1 MAQLVYR
8 RYGGSLQVDIPDFNT
23 LTEAVRIP
31 ATQWMA
37 LACPLEGIACDP
49 RFLTLMDADGNR
61 RIRVEE
67 LRAAVDWTAARL
79 QDRKGAD
86 AGSDVLELSAVS
98 DTASNLKGAAELV
111 LRTLNA
117 PDATKLSLEQ
127 LRTSDKALRDAGK
140 NGDGLIAPVSLPERL
155 RPLAQSIIAAFPQVT
170 NRAGLAGVDVGLV
183 KRFREERA
191 ALLAHLGGK
200 DSVFTWGTAS
210 LEQAKRVHDVAP
222 LLEGYFVQCRLVA
235 AQPEAAASLRLRAD
249 RVEGALGDLG
259 AMGKA
264 ANELP
269 IAPPDP
275 SGVLVWA
282 RLYRGAGYEKLE
294 AFHQEVAAPLL
305 GDGVKLTDTAWREL
319 STKAEAILAWQAKR
333 DASPLHAVAD
343 TLGAVSDE
351 ELDALESVSREDLS
365 LKPTLDV
372 IEELERLV
380 LYQRWLLQFANNFI
394 SMPNLY
400 LPKRRA
406 LMERG
411 TLILAG
417 RKYTLSVLVTDRA
430 AHAALTGQGTTC
442 ILYVKVLPRDATD
455 GYEVAVPVTSGRST
469 ELVVGKRGVFYDVD
483 GKESDAIVTQVIR
496 QPVSLW
502 ESMTMPFMRI
512 GTFITSKVEGLAA
525 SGEKDFD
532 ASLESGY
539 KQTVTAPP
547 PSAAP
552 APAGAAPAAA
562 PAGGG
567 IAGVLAAG
575 GIAFAAL
582 GSSLAFILTQVKSL
596 TLVDVITAAT
606 ILAIVVMAPAGLLGW
621 LKLRRRN
628 LALLL
633 EGSGWALNDRLMLTR
648 GVATLITRKPKLPSN
663 ARVDHV
669 DLVRGALLHTQ
680 DDDEA
685 ERMSLGARLG
695 LTLLIL
701 FVLGW
706 QVRVPVTEWL
716 CTYHWLSGD
725 ACRVLLPKLVPSE
738 LPGAPAPAG
747 TAPAAAP
754 APAPAK

>member
-49 RFLTLMDADGNR
+49 RFLTLMDSDGNQ

-79 QDRKGAD
+79 TDRKGAD
-86 AGSDVLELSAVS
+86 AGSDVLELAALS
-98 DTASNLKGAAELV
+98 DTANNLRGAAELV
-111 LRTLNA
+111 LRTLQA
-117 PDATKLSLEQ
+117 PDTTRLSLEQ
-127 LRTSDKALRDAGK
+127 LRTSDKALRDAGT
-140 NGDGLIAPVSLPERL
+140 NGDGIIAPTSLPERL
-155 RPLAQSIIAAFPQVT
+155 RPLAQAIITAFPAVT
-170 NRAGLAGVDVGLV
+170 NRAGLAGVDVALV

-191 ALLAHLGGK
+191 ALLAHLAGR
-200 DSVFTWGTAS
+200 DAVFTWGAAS

-222 LLEGYFVQCRLVA
+222 LLDGYFAQCRLVA
-235 AQPEAAASLRLRAD
+235 AQPEAAASMRLRAE
-249 RVEGALGDLG
+249 RVEGALGDPG

-264 ANELP
+264 AGELP
-269 IAPPDP
+269 IAPPDA

-282 RLYRGAGYEKLE
+282 RLFRGAGYERLE
-294 AFHQEVAAPLL
+294 SFHQEVATPLL
-305 GDGVKLTDTAWREL
+305 GDGVKLTDTAWKDL
-319 STKAEAILAWQAKR
+319 SAKAEAILAWQATR
-333 DASPLHAVAD
+333 DGHALHAVVD

-351 ELDALESVSREDLS
+351 ELDALESASREDLS
-365 LKPTLDV
+365 LKGTLDV
-372 IEELERLV
+372 IAELERLV
-380 LYQRWLLQFANNFI
+380 LYQRWLLVFANNFI
-394 SMPNLY
+394 SMPSLY

-417 RKYTLSVLVTDRA
+417 RKYTLSVLVKDRA
-430 AHAALTGQGTTC
+430 GHSALTGQGTTC
-442 ILYVKVLPRDATD
+442 ILYVKVLPKDGAE
-455 GYEVAVPVTSGRST
+455 GYEVAVPVTAGRST

-483 GKESDAIVTQVIR
+483 GVESDAIVTQVVR

-512 GTFITSKVEGLAA
+512 GAFISGKVEALAA

-532 ASLESGY
+532 STLERGY
-539 KQTVTAPP
+539 TQTVTAPP
-547 PSAAP
+547 VGAAKAGPP
-552 APAGAAPAAA
+552 AAAPAAA

-567 IAGVLAAG
+567 LAGMLAAG

-648 GVATLITRKPKLPSN
+648 GVATLITRRPKLPKN
-663 ARVDHV
+663 ARVDHA
-669 DLVRGALLHTQ
+669 DLVRGALRHTQ
-680 DDDEA
+680 DDDESDG
-685 ERMSLGARLG
+685 MSAGARIG
-695 LTLLIL
+695 LTLLVLFIL
-701 FVLGW
+701 LW
-706 QVRVPVTEWL
+706 QVRVPITEWL
-716 CTYHWLSGD
+716 CTHQWLSGD
-725 ACRVLLPKLVPSE
+725 SCRVFLPQLVPSE
-738 LPGAPAPAG
+738 LPGAPAPA
-747 TAPAAAP
+747 AP

>member
-37 LACPLEGIACDP
+37 LACPMEGIACDP

-79 QDRKGAD
+79 KDRKGAD
-86 AGSDVLELSAVS
+86 AGSDVLDLSALS
-98 DTASNLKGAAELV
+98 DTANNLKGAAELV

-117 PDATKLSLEQ
+117 PDTTRLSLEQ

-140 NGDGLIAPVSLPERL
+140 NGDGIIAPVSLPERL
-155 RPLAQSIIAAFPQVT
+155 RPLAQSIIAAFPPRT
-170 NRAGLAGVDVGLV
+170 NRAGLAGVDVDLV

-191 ALLAHLGGK
+191 ALLTHLGGR
-200 DSVFTWGTAS
+200 DAVFTWGTAS
-210 LEQAKRVHDVAP
+210 LEQAKRIHDVAP
-222 LLEGYFVQCRLVA
+222 LLDGYFVQCRLVA

-294 AFHQEVAAPLL
+294 AFHQEVATPLL

-319 STKAEAILAWQAKR
+319 SAKAEGILGWQGKR
-333 DASPLHAVAD
+333 DASALHAVAD
-343 TLGAVSDE
+343 TLGAVSNED
-351 ELDALESVSREDLS
+351 LDALEAVSREDLS

-372 IEELERLV
+372 IAELERLV
-380 LYQRWLLQFANNFI
+380 LYQRWLLLFSNNFI
-394 SMPNLY
+394 SMPSLY

-406 LMERG
+406 LMEKG
-411 TLILAG
+411 TLILGG

-430 AHAALTGQGTTC
+430 AHSALTGQGTTC
-442 ILYVKVLPRDATD
+442 ILYVKVMPRDATD
-455 GYEVAVPVTSGRST
+455 AYEVAVPVTAGRST

-483 GKESDAIVTQVIR
+483 GKESDAIVTQIVR

-512 GTFITSKVEGLAA
+512 GAFITSKVEGLAA

-547 PSAAP
+547 AA
-552 APAGAAPAAA
+552 AAPAAA

-567 IAGVLAAG
+567 LAGVLAAG

-648 GVATLITRKPKLPSN
+648 GVATLITRKPKLPKN
-663 ARVDHV
+663 ARVDRA
-669 DLVRGALLHTQ
+669 DLVRGALRHTQ
-680 DDDEA
+680 DDDESDG
-685 ERMSLGARLG
+685 MSLGARLG

-716 CTYHWLSGD
+716 CTYHWLSED

-738 LPGAPAPAG
+738 LPGAPAPSG
-747 TAPAAAP
+747 TAPAVAP

>member
-1 MAQLVYR
+1 MTHLVYR

-37 LACPLEGIACDP
+37 LACPMEGIACDP

-67 LRAAVDWTAARL
+67 LRGAVDWTAARL
-79 QDRKGAD
+79 KDRKGAD
-86 AGSDVLELSAVS
+86 AGSDVLELAALS
-98 DTASNLKGAAELV
+98 DTADNLRGAAELV
-111 LRTLNA
+111 LRTLQA
-117 PDATKLSLEQ
+117 PDATRLSLEQ

-140 NGDGLIAPVSLPERL
+140 NGDGVVAPVTLPERL
-155 RPLAQSIIAAFPQVT
+155 RPLAQSIIAAFPQVM

-191 ALLAHLGGK
+191 SLLAHQAGK
-200 DSVFTWGTAS
+200 DAVFTWGAAS

-259 AMGKA
+259 ALGKA
-264 ANELP
+264 AGELP
-269 IAPPDP
+269 IAPPDA

-282 RLYRGAGYEKLE
+282 RLFRGAGYEKLE
-294 AFHQEVAAPLL
+294 AFHQEVATPLL

-319 STKAEAILAWQAKR
+319 SSRAEAILGWQAKR
-333 DASPLHAVAD
+333 DASPLHTVAD

-351 ELDALESVSREDLS
+351 DLDALEAASREDLS
-365 LKPTLDV
+365 LKQTLDV
-372 IEELERLV
+372 IAELERLV
-380 LYQRWLLQFANNFI
+380 LYQRWLLVFANNFI
-394 SMPNLY
+394 SMPSLY

-411 TLILAG
+411 TLILGG

-430 AHAALTGQGTTC
+430 AHSALTGQGTTC
-442 ILYVKVLPRDATD
+442 ILYVKVLPKDGAD
-455 GYEVAVPVTSGRST
+455 GYEVAVPVTAGRST
-469 ELVVGKRGVFYDVD
+469 DLVVGKRGVFYDVD
-483 GKESDAIVTQVIR
+483 GKESDAIVTQIIR

-512 GTFITSKVEGLAA
+512 GAFITSKVEGLAA
-525 SGEKDFD
+525 SGEKEFD
-532 ASLESGY
+532 SSLEAGY

-547 PSAAP
+547 PVAAP
-552 APAGAAPAAA
+552 VAAAPAAA

-567 IAGVLAAG
+567 LAGVLAAG

-648 GVATLITRKPKLPSN
+648 GVATLITRRPKLPMG
-663 ARVDHV
+663 ARVDRA
-669 DLVRGALLHTQ
+669 DLVRGALRHAQ
-680 DDDEA
+680 DDDES
-685 ERMSLGARLG
+685 EGMSMGARLG
-695 LTLLIL
+695 LTLAIL
-701 FVLGW
+701 FILGW

-716 CTYHWLSGD
+716 CTYHWLSED
-725 ACRVLLPKLVPSE
+725 ACRVLLPKLVPSA
-738 LPGAPAPAG
+738 LPGAPAPSGA
-747 TAPAAAP
+747 APAAAP

>member
-37 LACPLEGIACDP
+37 LACPMEGIACDP
-49 RFLTLMDADGNR
+49 RFLALMDADGNR

-79 QDRKGAD
+79 KDRKGAD
-86 AGSDVLELSAVS
+86 AGSDVLELSALS
-98 DTASNLKGAAELV
+98 DTASNLRGAAELV

-117 PDATKLSLEQ
+117 PDTTRLSLEQ

-140 NGDGLIAPVSLPERL
+140 NGDGIIAPVSLPERL
-155 RPLAQSIIAAFPQVT
+155 RPLAQSIIAAFPPLT

-183 KRFREERA
+183 KRFREERT
-191 ALLAHLGGK
+191 ALLAHLGGR
-200 DSVFTWGTAS
+200 DAVFTWGTAS

-222 LLEGYFVQCRLVA
+222 LLDGYFVQCRLVA

-294 AFHQEVAAPLL
+294 AFHQEVATPLL

-319 STKAEAILAWQAKR
+319 SAKAEAILGWQAKR
-333 DASPLHAVAD
+333 DASALHAVAD

-351 ELDALESVSREDLS
+351 DLDAMEAVSREDLS

-372 IEELERLV
+372 IAELERLV
-380 LYQRWLLQFANNFI
+380 LYQRWLLLFSNNFI

-406 LMERG
+406 LMEKG
-411 TLILAG
+411 TLILGG
-417 RKYTLSVLVTDRA
+417 RKYTLSVLVTDRP

-442 ILYVKVLPRDATD
+442 ILYVKVMPRDATD
-455 GYEVAVPVTSGRST
+455 AYEVAVPVTAGRST

-483 GKESDAIVTQVIR
+483 GKESDAIVTQVVR

-512 GTFITSKVEGLAA
+512 GAFITSKVEGLAA

-547 PSAAP
+547 PPAAP

-567 IAGVLAAG
+567 LAGVLAAG

-648 GVATLITRKPKLPSN
+648 GVATLITRKPRLPKG
-663 ARVDHV
+663 ARVDRV
-669 DLVRGALLHTQ
+669 DLVRGALRHTQ

-716 CTYHWLSGD
+716 CTYHWLSED
-725 ACRVLLPKLVPSE
+725 ACRVLLPKLVPTE
-738 LPGAPAPAG
+738 LPAGAVPVVPVTPAPV
-747 TAPAAAP
+747 
-754 APAPAK
+754 PAK

>member
-37 LACPLEGIACDP
+37 LACPMEGIACDP

-79 QDRKGAD
+79 KDRKGAD
-86 AGSDVLELSAVS
+86 ASSDVLELSALS
-98 DTASNLKGAAELV
+98 DTAANLRGAAELV

-117 PDATKLSLEQ
+117 PDTTRLSLEQ

-140 NGDGLIAPVSLPERL
+140 NGDGIIAPVTLPERL

-183 KRFREERA
+183 KRFREERT
-191 ALLAHLGGK
+191 ALLAHLGGR
-200 DSVFTWGTAS
+200 DAVFTWGTAS

-222 LLEGYFVQCRLVA
+222 LLEGYFMQCRLVA

-269 IAPPDP
+269 IAAPDP
-275 SGVLVWA
+275 AGVLVWA
-282 RLYRGAGYEKLE
+282 RLYRGAAYEKLE
-294 AFHQEVAAPLL
+294 AFHQEVATPLL
-305 GDGVKLTDTAWREL
+305 GDGTKLTDTAWREL
-319 STKAEAILAWQAKR
+319 SAKAEAILGWQAKR

-343 TLGAVSDE
+343 TLGTVSE
-351 ELDALESVSREDLS
+351 EDLDALEAVSREDLA

-372 IEELERLV
+372 IAELERLV
-380 LYQRWLLQFANNFI
+380 LYQRWLLLFANNFI

-406 LMERG
+406 LMEKG
-411 TLILAG
+411 TLILGG

-442 ILYVKVLPRDATD
+442 ILYVKVMPRDAAAD
-455 GYEVAVPVTSGRST
+455 SYEVAVPVTAGRST
-469 ELVVGKRGVFYDVD
+469 ELVMGKRGVFYDVD
-483 GKESDAIVTQVIR
+483 GKESDAIVTQVVR

-512 GTFITSKVEGLAA
+512 GKFITSKVEGLAA
-525 SGEKDFD
+525 SGEKEFD

-539 KQTVTAPP
+539 KQTVSAPP
-547 PSAAP
+547 PPAAP
-552 APAGAAPAAA
+552 AAAGAAPA
-562 PAGGG
+562 AGGG

-621 LKLRRRN
+621 LKLRQRN

-648 GVATLITRKPKLPSN
+648 GVATLITRKPKLPQG

-669 DLVRGALLHTQ
+669 DLVRGALRHTEE
-680 DDDEA
+680 DDEG
-685 ERMSLGARLG
+685 ERMSFGARLG

-701 FVLGW
+701 FILGW

-716 CTYHWLSGD
+716 CTYHWLSED
-725 ACRVLLPKLVPSE
+725 ACRMLLPKLVPSE
-738 LPGAPAPAG
+738 LPGAPAPSGA
-747 TAPAAAP
+747 APAAAP

>member
-37 LACPLEGIACDP
+37 LACPMEGIACDP
-49 RFLTLMDADGNR
+49 RFLALMDADGNR

-79 QDRKGAD
+79 KDRKGAD
-86 AGSDVLELSAVS
+86 AGSDVLELAALS

-117 PDATKLSLEQ
+117 PDTTRLSLEQ

-140 NGDGLIAPVSLPERL
+140 NGDGIIAPVSLPERL
-155 RPLAQSIIAAFPQVT
+155 RPLAQSIIAAFPPLT

-191 ALLAHLGGK
+191 ALLTHLGGR
-200 DSVFTWGTAS
+200 DAVFTWGTAS

-294 AFHQEVAAPLL
+294 AFHQEVATPLL

-319 STKAEAILAWQAKR
+319 SAKAEAILGWQAKR
-333 DASPLHAVAD
+333 DASALHAVAD

-351 ELDALESVSREDLS
+351 DLDAIEAVSREDLS

-372 IEELERLV
+372 IAELERLV
-380 LYQRWLLQFANNFI
+380 LYQRWLLVFSNNFI
-394 SMPNLY
+394 SMPSLY

-406 LMERG
+406 LMEKG

-430 AHAALTGQGTTC
+430 AHSALTGQGTTC
-442 ILYVKVLPRDATD
+442 ILYVKVMPRDAAD
-455 GYEVAVPVTSGRST
+455 AYEVAVPVTAGRST

-483 GKESDAIVTQVIR
+483 GKESDAIVTQVVR

-512 GTFITSKVEGLAA
+512 GAFITSKVEGLAA

-547 PSAAP
+547 PSSAPAP
-552 APAGAAPAAA
+552 APAGAAPSAA

-648 GVATLITRKPKLPSN
+648 GVATLITRKPKLPKG

-669 DLVRGALLHTQ
+669 DLVRGALRHTQ

-716 CTYHWLSGD
+716 CTYHWLSED
-725 ACRVLLPKLVPSE
+725 ACRVLLPKLVPTE
-738 LPGAPAPAG
+738 LPAGAVPVVPV
-747 TAPAAAP
+747 TP

>member
-8 RYGGSLQVDIPDFNT
+8 RYGGSLQVDIPDFHT

-49 RFLTLMDADGNR
+49 RFLTLMDADGNG

-79 QDRKGAD
+79 KDAKGAD
-86 AGSDVLELSAVS
+86 AGSDVLELAALS
-98 DTASNLKGAAELV
+98 DTANNLRGAAELV
-111 LRTLNA
+111 LRTLHA
-117 PDATKLSLEQ
+117 PDVTRLSLEQ
-127 LRTSDKALRDAGK
+127 LRTSDKALRDAGT
-140 NGDGLIAPVSLPERL
+140 NGDGIIAPTSLPERL
-155 RPLAQSIIAAFPQVT
+155 RPLAQAIIAAFPAVT
-170 NRAGLAGVDVGLV
+170 NRAGLVGVNAELV
-183 KRFREERA
+183 KRFREERT
-191 ALLAHLGGK
+191 ALLAHLSGR

-222 LLEGYFVQCRLVA
+222 LLDGYFVQCRLVA
-235 AQPEAAASLRLRAD
+235 AQPEAAASLRLRAE
-249 RVEGALGDLG
+249 RVEGALGDVG

-264 ANELP
+264 VGELP

-282 RLYRGAGYEKLE
+282 RLYRGPGYERLE
-294 AFHQEVAAPLL
+294 AFHQEVATPLL
-305 GDGVKLTDTAWREL
+305 GDGVKLTDTAWKEL

-333 DASPLHAVAD
+333 DTHALHAVAD
-343 TLGAVSDE
+343 TLSTVSDE
-351 ELDALESVSREDLS
+351 ELDALEAASREDLS
-365 LKPTLDV
+365 LKGTLDV
-372 IEELERLV
+372 IAELERLV
-380 LYQRWLLQFANNFI
+380 LYQRWLLVFANNFI
-394 SMPNLY
+394 SMPSLY

-417 RKYTLSVLVTDRA
+417 RKYTLSVLVKDRA
-430 AHAALTGQGTTC
+430 AHSALTGQGTTC
-442 ILYVKVLPRDATD
+442 ILYVKVLPKDGAE
-455 GYEVAVPVTSGRST
+455 GYEVAVPVTAGRST

-483 GKESDAIVTQVIR
+483 GVESDAIVTQVVR

-512 GTFITSKVEGLAA
+512 GAFISGKVEKLAA
-525 SGEKDFD
+525 SGEKEFD
-532 ASLESGY
+532 STLEHGY
-539 KQTVTAPP
+539 TQTVTAP
-547 PSAAP
+547 
-552 APAGAAPAAA
+552 PAGAAPAAA
-562 PAGGG
+562 APAAPAAGGL
-567 IAGVLAAG
+567 AGVLAAG

-648 GVATLITRKPKLPSN
+648 GVATLITRRPKLPKN
-663 ARVDHV
+663 ARVDRS
-669 DLVRGALLHTQ
+669 DLVRGALRHTQ
-680 DDDEA
+680 DDDESDG
-685 ERMSLGARLG
+685 MSVGARLG
-695 LTLLIL
+695 LTLLVLFIL
-701 FVLGW
+701 LW
-706 QVRVPVTEWL
+706 QVRVSITEWM
-716 CTYHWLSGD
+716 CTHRWLSED
-725 ACRVLLPKLVPSE
+725 SCRVFLPKLVPSE
-738 LPGAPAPAG
+738 LPGAPVVAP
-747 TAPAAAP
+747 AAP
-754 APAPAK
+754 APVPAK

>member
-37 LACPLEGIACDP
+37 LACPMEGIACDP
-49 RFLTLMDADGNR
+49 RFLALMDADGNR

-79 QDRKGAD
+79 KDRKGAD
-86 AGSDVLELSAVS
+86 EGSDVLELSALS
-98 DTASNLKGAAELV
+98 DTANNLKGAAELV

-117 PDATKLSLEQ
+117 PDTTRLSLEQ

-140 NGDGLIAPVSLPERL
+140 NGDGIIAPVSLPERL
-155 RPLAQSIIAAFPQVT
+155 RPLAQSIIAAFPPLT

-191 ALLAHLGGK
+191 ALLTHLGGR
-200 DSVFTWGTAS
+200 DAVFSWGTAS

-222 LLEGYFVQCRLVA
+222 LLDGYFVQCRLVA

-294 AFHQEVAAPLL
+294 AFHQEVATPLL

-319 STKAEAILAWQAKR
+319 SAKAEAILGWQAKR
-333 DASPLHAVAD
+333 DASALHAVAD
-343 TLGAVSDE
+343 TLGTVSDE
-351 ELDALESVSREDLS
+351 DLDAIEAVSREDLS

-372 IEELERLV
+372 IAELERLV
-380 LYQRWLLQFANNFI
+380 LYQRWLLLFSNNFI

-406 LMERG
+406 LMEKG
-411 TLILAG
+411 TLILGG
-417 RKYTLSVLVTDRA
+417 RKYTLSVLVTDRP

-442 ILYVKVLPRDATD
+442 ILYVKVMPRDATD
-455 GYEVAVPVTSGRST
+455 AYEVAVPVTAGRST

-483 GKESDAIVTQVIR
+483 GKESDAIVTQIVR

-512 GTFITSKVEGLAA
+512 GAFITSKVEGLAA

-547 PSAAP
+547 PPAAP
-552 APAGAAPAAA
+552 AAAAPAAA

-621 LKLRRRN
+621 MKLRRRN

-648 GVATLITRKPKLPSN
+648 GVATLITRKPKLPKG
-663 ARVDHV
+663 ARVDRA
-669 DLVRGALLHTQ
+669 DLVRGALRHTQ
-680 DDDEA
+680 DDDESDG
-685 ERMSLGARLG
+685 MSLGARLG

-716 CTYHWLSGD
+716 CTYHWLSED
-725 ACRVLLPKLVPSE
+725 ACRVLLPKLVPTE
-738 LPGAPAPAG
+738 LPAGAIPVVPV
-747 TAPAAAP
+747 TP

>member
-8 RYGGSLQVDIPDFNT
+8 RYGGSLQVDIPDFDT

-37 LACPLEGIACDP
+37 LACPMEGIACDP
-49 RFLTLMDADGNR
+49 RFLTLMDGDNNR

-79 QDRKGAD
+79 KDRKGAD
-86 AGSDVLELSAVS
+86 AGSDVLELSALS
-98 DTASNLKGAAELV
+98 ETADNLKGAAELV

-117 PDATKLSLEQ
+117 PDATRLSLAQ
-127 LRTSDKALRDAGK
+127 LRTSDKALREAGK
-140 NGDGLIAPVSLPERL
+140 NGDGIVAPVSLPERL
-155 RPLAQSIIAAFPQVT
+155 QPLARSLVAAFPQVT

-191 ALLAHLGGK
+191 ALLTHLGAR
-200 DSVFTWGTAS
+200 DAVFSWGAAS
-210 LEQAKRVHDVAP
+210 LEQAKRVRDVAP
-222 LLEGYFVQCRLVA
+222 LLDGYFVQCRLVA
-235 AQPEAAASLRLRAD
+235 AQPEAAASLRLRAE

-259 AMGKA
+259 ALGKA
-264 ANELP
+264 AGELP
-269 IAPPDP
+269 IAPPEP

-282 RLYRGAGYEKLE
+282 RMFRGAAYEKLE
-294 AFHQEVAAPLL
+294 AFHRQVASPLL
-305 GDGVKLTDTAWREL
+305 GDDEKLTDLAWSEL
-319 STKAEAILAWQAKR
+319 SSKAEAILGWQAKR
-333 DASPLHAVAD
+333 DASPLHAMAD

-351 ELDALESVSREDLS
+351 ELDALESASREDLS

-372 IEELERLV
+372 IAELERLV
-380 LYQRWLLQFANNFI
+380 LYQRWLLVFANNFI
-394 SMPNLY
+394 SMPGLY
-400 LPKRRA
+400 LPRQRA
-406 LMERG
+406 LMEKG
-411 TLILAG
+411 TLILGG

-430 AHAALTGQGTTC
+430 AHSALTGQGTTC
-442 ILYVKVLPRDATD
+442 ILYVKVLPKDGAD
-455 GYEVAVPVTSGRST
+455 GYEVAVPVTAGRST

-483 GKESDAIVTQVIR
+483 GKESDAIVTQVVR

-512 GTFITSKVEGLAA
+512 GAFITSKVEGLAA

-539 KQTVTAPP
+539 KQTTTAPP
-547 PSAAP
+547 PTAPAAPGAAP
-552 APAGAAPAAA
+552 AAAA

-648 GVATLITRKPKLPSN
+648 GVATLITRKPKLPKH
-663 ARVDHV
+663 AKVDRV
-669 DLVRGALLHTQ
+669 DLVRGALRHTQ
-680 DDDEA
+680 DDDES
-685 ERMSLGARLG
+685 ESMSLGSRIG
-695 LTLLIL
+695 LTLLVL

-706 QVRVPVTEWL
+706 QVRAPLTEWL

-725 ACRVLLPKLVPSE
+725 TCRVLLPKLVPTE
-738 LPGAPAPAG
+738 LPAGAIPVVPVAPVPVP
-747 TAPAAAP
+747 T
-754 APAPAK
+754 K

>member
-37 LACPLEGIACDP
+37 LACPMEGIACDP
-49 RFLTLMDADGNR
+49 RFLALMDADGNR

-79 QDRKGAD
+79 KDRKGAD
-86 AGSDVLELSAVS
+86 EGSDVLELSALS
-98 DTASNLKGAAELV
+98 DAASNLKEAAELV

-117 PDATKLSLEQ
+117 PDATRLSLEQ

-140 NGDGLIAPVSLPERL
+140 NGDGLIAPASLPERL

-170 NRAGLAGVDVGLV
+170 NRAGLAGVDAGLV
-183 KRFREERA
+183 TRFREERA
-191 ALLAHLGGK
+191 ALLAHLGGR
-200 DSVFTWGTAS
+200 DAVFTWGTAS

-294 AFHQEVAAPLL
+294 AFHQEVATPLL
-305 GDGVKLTDTAWREL
+305 GDGAKLTDTAWREL
-319 STKAEAILAWQAKR
+319 SAKAEAILGWQAKR
-333 DASPLHAVAD
+333 DASPLQAMAD
-343 TLGAVSDE
+343 TLGAVPDE
-351 ELDALESVSREDLS
+351 DLDALDAASREDLA

-372 IEELERLV
+372 IAELERLV
-380 LYQRWLLQFANNFI
+380 LYQRWLLLFANNFI
-394 SMPNLY
+394 SMPSLY

-406 LMERG
+406 LMEKG
-411 TLILAG
+411 TLILGG

-442 ILYVKVLPRDATD
+442 ILYVKVLPRDAAEA
-455 GYEVAVPVTSGRST
+455 YEVAVPVTAGRST

-512 GTFITSKVEGLAA
+512 GSFITSKVEGLAA

-539 KQTVTAPP
+539 TKTVTAPP
-547 PSAAP
+547 PAAAP
-552 APAGAAPAAA
+552 AAPGAAPAA
-562 PAGGG
+562 GGG
-567 IAGVLAAG
+567 LAGVLAAG

-648 GVATLITRKPKLPSN
+648 GVATLITRKPKLPQG

-669 DLVRGALLHTQ
+669 DLVRGALRNTR
-680 DDDEA
+680 DDDETD
-685 ERMSLGARLG
+685 RMSLGARLG

-716 CTYHWLSGD
+716 CTHQWLSQD
-725 ACRVLLPKLVPSE
+725 ACRMLLPKLVPSE
-738 LPGAPAPAG
+738 LPGAPAPSGA
-747 TAPAAAP
+747 APAAAP
-754 APAPAK
+754 APAPEK

>member
-1 MAQLVYR
+1 MAPLVYR

-37 LACPLEGIACDP
+37 LACPMEGIACDP
-49 RFLTLMDADGNR
+49 RFLALMDADGNR

-67 LRAAVDWTAARL
+67 LRGAVDWTAARL
-79 QDRKGAD
+79 KDRKGAD
-86 AGSDVLELSAVS
+86 AGSDVLELAALS
-98 DTASNLKGAAELV
+98 DTADNLRGAAELV
-111 LRTLNA
+111 LRTLQA
-117 PDATKLSLEQ
+117 PDATRLSLEQ

-140 NGDGLIAPVSLPERL
+140 NGDGLVAPVSLPERL

-191 ALLAHLGGK
+191 ALLTHLSGK
-200 DSVFTWGTAS
+200 DAVFTWGTVS

-222 LLEGYFVQCRLVA
+222 LLDGYFMQCRLVA
-235 AQPEAAASLRLRAD
+235 AQPEAAANLRLRAD

-259 AMGKA
+259 ALGKA
-264 ANELP
+264 AGELP
-269 IAPPDP
+269 IAPPDA

-282 RLYRGAGYEKLE
+282 RLFRGAGYEKLE
-294 AFHQEVAAPLL
+294 AFHQEVATPLL

-319 STKAEAILAWQAKR
+319 SSKSEAILGWQAKR
-333 DASPLHAVAD
+333 DASPLHTVAD

-351 ELDALESVSREDLS
+351 DLDALEAASREDLS

-372 IEELERLV
+372 IAELERLV
-380 LYQRWLLQFANNFI
+380 LYQRWLLLFANNFI
-394 SMPNLY
+394 SMPSLY

-411 TLILAG
+411 TLILGG

-430 AHAALTGQGTTC
+430 AHSALTGQGTTC
-442 ILYVKVLPRDATD
+442 ILYVKVMPRDGAD
-455 GYEVAVPVTSGRST
+455 GYEVAVPVTAGRST
-469 ELVVGKRGVFYDVD
+469 DLVVGKRGVFYDVD
-483 GKESDAIVTQVIR
+483 GKESDAIVTQIIR

-512 GTFITSKVEGLAA
+512 GAFITSKVEGLAA
-525 SGEKDFD
+525 SGEKEFD
-532 ASLESGY
+532 SSLEAGY

-547 PSAAP
+547 PVAAP
-552 APAGAAPAAA
+552 AAAAPAAA

-567 IAGVLAAG
+567 LAGVLAAG

-648 GVATLITRKPKLPSN
+648 GVATLITRRPKLPKG
-663 ARVDHV
+663 ARVDRA
-669 DLVRGALLHTQ
+669 DLVRGALRHTQ
-680 DDDEA
+680 DDDES
-685 ERMSLGARLG
+685 EGMSMGARLG
-695 LTLLIL
+695 LTLAIL
-701 FVLGW
+701 FILGW

-716 CTYHWLSGD
+716 CTYHWLSED
-725 ACRVLLPKLVPSE
+725 ACRVLLPKLVPSA
-738 LPGAPAPAG
+738 LPGAPAPSGA
-747 TAPAAAP
+747 APAAVP